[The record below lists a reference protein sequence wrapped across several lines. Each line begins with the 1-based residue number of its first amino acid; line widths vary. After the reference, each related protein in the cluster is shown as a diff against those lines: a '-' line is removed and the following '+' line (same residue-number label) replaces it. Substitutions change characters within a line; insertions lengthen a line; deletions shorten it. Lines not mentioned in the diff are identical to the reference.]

1 MFVIVNEIRKDKKIY
16 EIEME
21 MNGEDQYLKW
31 IKAIF

>member
-21 MNGEDQYLKW
+21 MNGEDQYLK
-31 IKAIF
+31 